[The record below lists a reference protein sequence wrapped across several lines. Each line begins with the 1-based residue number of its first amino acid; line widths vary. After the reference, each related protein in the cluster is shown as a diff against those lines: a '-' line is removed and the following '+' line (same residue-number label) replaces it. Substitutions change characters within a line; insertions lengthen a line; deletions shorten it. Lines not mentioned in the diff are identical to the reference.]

1 MHSGR
6 GYSLKHNDRHFDLDK
21 ADHINPEKT
30 PFNKY
35 YVWDEKDGESFEE
48 AELRFYNKH
57 FSDALKKTNQKYID
71 NRHSERCKTMLDWL
85 KNKNTSPEEVI
96 FQVGNVS
103 NPVTDSLF
111 GECMDEFNE
120 WEENWNEAHGRPFEI
135 LDEARHV
142 DEASPHEHKRRI
154 WIYKDKDGTMKPGQ
168 DKALEQ
174 AGIGLPDPSKPRSR
188 YNNRKMVFDK
198 MAREKWIE
206 IVKSHGLEVE
216 EEPIKNSKHENKA
229 DYIRKREADIK
240 AREDALKAQE
250 DVLKQQAE
258 DLQEKEKNVSEKL
271 TEADVIL
278 DGMLESQRIQV
289 QEEALMQEQMKQT
302 KEALKTREADIKARE
317 DALKTQEELLRQRVI
332 ELQAIKEKLEKR
344 ELRLSEKELKYDDRW
359 DSMIQREQEN
369 ERLIELGRK
378 TDRAAKVRQAQRLS
392 GNVKQQ
398 SENQYGFQDYPWE

>member
-96 FQVGNVS
+96 YQVGNVS
-103 NPVTDSLF
+103 NPVTDDLF
-111 GECMDEFNE
+111 RECIDEFTV
-120 WEENWNEAHGRPFEI
+120 WEELWNDAHGKPFVV
-135 LDEARHV
+135 LNTALHV
-142 DEASPHEHKRRI
+142 DEASPHLHKRRV
-154 WIYKDKDGTMKPGQ
+154 WIYKDEDGTMKPGQ

-229 DYIRKREADIK
+229 DYIRKREADLK
-240 AREDALKAQE
+240 AREDALTQHAK
-250 DVLKQQAE
+250 
-258 DLQEKEKNVSEKL
+258 DLQEKEKNVSEREIRLSKREKSIDEQVEQVNEQIRQ
-271 TEADVIL
+271 TNEDI
-278 DGMLESQRIQV
+278 QRQY
-289 QEEALMQEQMKQT
+289 
-302 KEALKTREADIKARE
+302 EALKAQKQAQE
-317 DALKTQEELLRQRVI
+317 DAIRQRAI
-332 ELQAIKEKLEKR
+332 ELQAISKKLAER
-344 ELRLSEKELKYDDRW
+344 ESRLSEKELKYDERW
-359 DSMIQREQEN
+359 DSMIRREQEN
-369 ERLIELGRK
+369 EKLIELGRK
-378 TDRAAKVRQAQRLS
+378 ADRAAKVRQSQRIS

-398 SENQYGFQDYPWE
+398 PESQYSYPWE